1 MKFVGMCRRRIAMA
15 FASVCESVCRF
26 RRPTMPRSCRRR
38 CSSSLPG
45 MIALVGQNLE
55 AFRQLAL
62 ANRRVI
68 AMSLASSVRRASTQ
82 LHSAMIVA
90 AAAISIPNDRFGASL
105 WSGLSRRR
113 VHPGTSSELHL
124 RASRAQVF
132 YSARVELQVRRMSL
146 PPLDSPTP
154 RDDACR
160 LYRRRRCSKRQS
172 PEPHSCRT
180 RRHRALRSTRPSRST
195 AFTHDRAKTA
205 GALTNLHLRQTRSS
219 MAESRGR
226 MSCAACCTA
235 MYASSSE
242 SRIG

>member
-1 MKFVGMCRRRIAMA
+1 MKLVGMCRRRIAMA
-15 FASVCESVCRF
+15 FVSVCESVCRF
-26 RRPTMPRSCRRR
+26 RGPTMPRSCRRR

-132 YSARVELQVRRMSL
+132 LFS
-146 PPLDSPTP
+146 TG
-154 RDDACR
+154 
-160 LYRRRRCSKRQS
+160 
-172 PEPHSCRT
+172 
-180 RRHRALRSTRPSRST
+180 RA
-195 AFTHDRAKTA
+195 A
-205 GALTNLHLRQTRSS
+205 GAAHVF
-219 MAESRGR
+219 
-226 MSCAACCTA
+226 AAA
-235 MYASSSE
+235 RLADA
-242 SRIG
+242 RR